1 MTKNFLKY
9 VNDKDQLNSRSL
21 VESCNYNPVV
31 DHLPS
36 IHKTTAISSNINI
49 KRKLNKE
56 ILTPKPSS

>member
-1 MTKNFLKY
+1 MAKNFPKC
-9 VNDKDQLNSRSL
+9 VNDTDPLNSRSL
-21 VESCNYNPVV
+21 VESCNCNPVV

-36 IHKTTAISSNINI
+36 ICKTMAISSNINI